1 MMVNVI
7 DRSKITVMTMHFIL
21 PTAPMKKDWVVKH
34 LMQGQKEE
42 ERQGLN
48 LNLGF
53 FKFMHLLPVVQ
64 EGSDRDFPGGPVV
77 KTMGSQCRGPRFDPW
92 SGK

>member
-1 MMVNVI
+1 
-7 DRSKITVMTMHFIL
+7 MTKSYIL
-21 PTAPMKKDWVVKH
+21 PTAPMKKDFWVVKC

-53 FKFMHLLPVVQ
+53 FKLMFLLPVVQ
-64 EGSDRDFPGGPVV
+64 EGSNRDFPGGPVV
-77 KTMGSQCRGPRFDPW
+77 KTTGSQCRGPRFDPW

>member
-53 FKFMHLLPVVQ
+53 F
-64 EGSDRDFPGGPVV
+64 
-77 KTMGSQCRGPRFDPW
+77 
-92 SGK
+92 